1 MWKVFLKLH
10 LAVLIAGFTGVFGR
24 LISYDAFVLV
34 FIRFIGFTI
43 LLDHLR

>member
-24 LISYDAFVLV
+24 LISYDAFVMV
-34 FIRFIGFTI
+34 FIRFSMP
-43 LLDHLR
+43 H